1 MQLLLEMFNID
12 QASAVD
18 IASFFMWLL
27 ALGIFLGLML
37 HEAFEGL
44 CLMVYYF
51 SQFSV
56 RMLKKLLNY
65 RRAIKKERK
74 G

>member
-65 RRAIKKERK
+65 RRAPRKESE

>member
-1 MQLLLEMFNID
+1 MELLLEMFNID

-27 ALGIFLGLML
+27 AYSIFLGLML

-44 CLMVYYF
+44 CLMVYDF

-56 RMLKKLLNY
+56 RMLKKLINHY
-65 RRAIKKERK
+65 RAPGKERK